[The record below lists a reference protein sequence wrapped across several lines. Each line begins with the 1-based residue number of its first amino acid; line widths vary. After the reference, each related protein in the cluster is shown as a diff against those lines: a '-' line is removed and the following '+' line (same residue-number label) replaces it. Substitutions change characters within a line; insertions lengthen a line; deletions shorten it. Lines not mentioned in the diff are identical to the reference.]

1 MYENLKGWPFK
12 PFGNIKPNGIGDG
25 PGPAHP
31 G

>member
-12 PFGNIKPNGIGDG
+12 PFGNIIPNGTGDG
-25 PGPAHP
+25 PGPVHP